1 MNIRHKIFSSY
12 IILVAVI
19 GGMTAILL
27 FNRTKLLDIEK
38 EGNKVRFLRQQIY
51 IAHRQ
56 ITTLAMMGETVMA
69 WDSTDYEA
77 YHKKRLETDLQLLNL
92 RQYCTDFVL
101 PVQVDSLR
109 RLLSDKESHLHRIM
123 ETIERQELADS
134 ILANQLPEVARR
146 ATRIRTVRQKK
157 SGIAGVFGGKK
168 TVQVLPSAKEL
179 YALSD
184 SLVAM
189 LQERVNEMT
198 AYSDSLQSYNRQLN
212 MKLNTLIYNLDR
224 QAQKAFRLREK
235 KMIET
240 EKLSFRLIAGVV
252 GTAIFLLLISHFVIV
267 RDLRRRERGRKKL
280 EGALEENRVL
290 SDVRKKIIVTL
301 SHDIRGPLNAI
312 SGSAELAMD
321 TRDRKRRN
329 AYLGNIL
336 DSSRH
341 IARLA
346 NSLLDLSRLDEA
358 KETLNPVPFRLDALL
373 ERLAEEHARPA
384 NDKGLLFKPEIHCT
398 GITVLGDADRIE
410 QVLGNLLDNA
420 VKFTESGSV
429 TFAARHENGTLEARV
444 ADTGIGMDE
453 KTVQRIFRPFERA
466 APDMDSE
473 GFGLGL
479 SITKGLVGLMG
490 GVISVSSR
498 VGEGSAFEVRIPLPE
513 TDGTAVE
520 NAAPAGENLRLP
532 KHVLA
537 VDDDPIQLHIT
548 REMLERSG
556 IPCRACTD
564 AREVVSEL
572 RKGKYDLLLAD
583 IQMRGT
589 SGFDLLRLLRHSNIG
604 DSRTIPVVAMT
615 ARNDMDDAKYR
626 EAGFSACIRK
636 PFSMNELLAVL
647 SSVLPP
653 GEDVREGTADFEAL
667 AAEAGDTRWML
678 ETFIEESRKDAA
690 DLEEALKHEDADT
703 AKMRETL
710 HRMYPTWEQLGIAHE
725 LEAYHK
731 ALHGGKSDEGT
742 IRSCTECVIK
752 RLHDLASEAEA
763 LLPKTR
769 EGEERQDD
777 NPTPS

>member
-38 EGNKVRFLRQQIY
+38 EGNKVRFLQQQIY

-109 RLLSDKESHLHRIM
+109 RLLSDKKSHLHRIM

-224 QAQKAFRLREK
+224 QAQEAFRLREK

-564 AREVVSEL
+564 ARKVVSEL

-690 DLEEALKHEDADT
+690 DLEEALKHGDADT

>member
-38 EGNKVRFLRQQIY
+38 EGNKVRFLQQQIY

-224 QAQKAFRLREK
+224 QAQEAFRLREK

-564 AREVVSEL
+564 ARKVVSEL

-690 DLEEALKHEDADT
+690 DLEEALKHGDADT

>member
-38 EGNKVRFLRQQIY
+38 EGNKVRFLQQQIY

-224 QAQKAFRLREK
+224 QAQEAFRLREK

-280 EGALEENRVL
+280 EGALEENWVL

-564 AREVVSEL
+564 ARKVVSEL

-690 DLEEALKHEDADT
+690 DLEEALKHGDADT